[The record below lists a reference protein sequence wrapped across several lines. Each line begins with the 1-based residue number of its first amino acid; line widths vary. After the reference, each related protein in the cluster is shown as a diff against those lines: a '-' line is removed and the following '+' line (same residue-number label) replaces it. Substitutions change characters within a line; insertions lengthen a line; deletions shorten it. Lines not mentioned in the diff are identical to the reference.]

1 MHTHTNVMAETT
13 APIVRAS
20 MRGVHSIPSL
30 GGKTFEGDF
39 TFMQMADTQ
48 LGRSHWQLSPEC
60 VLLVTTLSVMGMR
73 TTHNV
78 VVVKSHSHTVIM

>member
-1 MHTHTNVMAETT
+1 MESCNSSIHTNVMAETT

-39 TFMQMADTQ
+39 TFIQMADTQ
-48 LGRSHWQLSPEC
+48 LGRSHWQLSPESGF
-60 VLLVTTLSVMGMR
+60 LSSQ
-73 TTHNV
+73 H
-78 VVVKSHSHTVIM
+78 